1 LRSYPECFPCSINQA
16 LRTVKMA
23 GLGEAFQ
30 ERAVLEAERA
40 LVGTDHVV
48 PPAVVATAA
57 IRAVEGLYAGIDPF
71 LEMKVRTTAEALAL
85 YERIRP
91 GVMADLERM
100 APAERVRLCAK
111 LAAVGNI
118 IDFGVGLEF
127 DLERTLVETLAVDL
141 AIDDSKTLYEALAA
155 SESLLVVSDN
165 AGEIV
170 FDRFLMDEAVRLGK
184 QVCLSVKSGPVI
196 NDAMRDDAVRAG
208 IGDPIRVIE
217 TGSSSLG
224 VVFEECTEEFREAF
238 RRAGV
243 VLSKGQANYETLDE
257 VERPVFFIL
266 RAKCPIVAREL
277 GVPAGASVLLRK

>member
-1 LRSYPECFPCSINQA
+1 
-16 LRTVKMA
+16 MA
-23 GLGEAFQ
+23 GLREAVQ
-30 ERAVLEAERA
+30 EKAVLAAERA
-40 LVGTDHVV
+40 LVGTDHAV

-57 IRAVEGLYAGIDPF
+57 IRAAEGFYPGIDPF
-71 LEMKVRTTAEALAL
+71 LEMKVRTTSEALAL

-91 GVMADLERM
+91 GVMVDLEGM
-100 APAERVRLCAK
+100 DPVGRVRLGAK
-111 LAAVGNI
+111 LAAAGNI

-127 DLERTLVETLAVDL
+127 DLEATLAETLGKAL
-141 AIDDSKTLYEALAA
+141 AIDHSEGLAAALAA

-170 FDRFLMDEAVRLGK
+170 FDRFLMDEALRLGK
-184 QVCLSVKSGPVI
+184 QVYLSVKSGPVI

-208 IGDPIRVIE
+208 IGLPIRVIE

-224 VVFEECTEEFREAF
+224 IVFEECTEEFREIF
-238 RRAGV
+238 TRAGV

-277 GVPAGASVLLRK
+277 GVPAGASVLLGK

>member
-30 ERAVLEAERA
+30 QRAVLEAERA

-48 PPAVVATAA
+48 SPAVVATAA
-57 IRAVEGLYAGIDPF
+57 IRAVEGLYPGIDPF
-71 LEMKVRTTAEALAL
+71 LEMKVRTTTEALAL

-100 APAERVRLCAK
+100 ASAERVRLCAK

-127 DLERTLVETLAVDL
+127 DLERTLAETLAVDL
-141 AIDDSKTLYEALAA
+141 AIDDSETLYEALAA

-184 QVCLSVKSGPVI
+184 QVYLSVKSGPVI
-196 NDAMRDDAVRAG
+196 NDAMRDDTVRAG
-208 IGDPIRVIE
+208 IGDPVSVIE

-224 VVFEECTEEFREAF
+224 VVFEECSPEFLDVF
-238 RRAGV
+238 GSAGV

-266 RAKCPIVAREL
+266 RGKCPIVAREL

>member
-23 GLGEAFQ
+23 GLGEAI
-30 ERAVLEAERA
+30 EEKAVLAAERV
-40 LVGTDHVV
+40 LVGTDHAV

-57 IRAVEGLYAGIDPF
+57 IRAVEGLYPGIDPF
-71 LEMKVRTTAEALAL
+71 LEMKVSTTSEALAL

-100 APAERVRLCAK
+100 TPAERVRLCAK

-127 DLERTLVETLAVDL
+127 DLEQTLAETLAVDL
-141 AIDDSKTLYEALAA
+141 AIDDSGSLYEALAA
-155 SESLLVVSDN
+155 SGSLLVVSDN
-165 AGEIV
+165 AGEVV
-170 FDRFLMDEAVRLGK
+170 FDRFLMDLAGKLGK
-184 QVCLSVKSGPVI
+184 HVYLSVKSGPI
-196 NDAMRDDAVRAG
+196 LNDATREDAQRAG
-208 IGDPIRVIE
+208 IGDPVLVIE

-224 VVFEECTEEFREAF
+224 VVFEECSPEFLDVF
-238 RRAGV
+238 GNAGV

-257 VERPVFFIL
+257 VQRPVFFIL

-277 GVPAGASVLLRK
+277 GVPAGASVLLGK